1 MTLLKL
7 PIVARLLKRV
17 ILKVAHMFYSLC
29 VKIPVKRLARV
40 QLSLQV
46 SLKVIELPTTQV
58 IELLALV
65 VVSLVTFAET
75 AHQAQVIS
83 KLVRVTHQR
92 MSSSAW
98 MIKIHENLYV
108 EDL

>member
-1 MTLLKL
+1 M
-7 PIVARLLKRV
+7 P
-17 ILKVAHMFYSLC
+17 S
-29 VKIPVKRLARV
+29 
-40 QLSLQV
+40 QSSLQV

-65 VVSLVTFAET
+65 LVSFVTFAET
-75 AHQAQVIS
+75 AHQTQVIS

-98 MIKIHENLYV
+98 MMKIHENLCV
-108 EDL
+108 VDV